1 MPSWFRLLCRLCGVL
16 LCLHCT
22 GLRVCGAERPVFR
35 AGVHVADIT
44 PTNYPV
50 RVNAM
55 FTERSATNAVDPLVV
70 RALALDDGNQRLV
83 IAVVDTC
90 MMTRDLIDRA
100 KALAS
105 RFTGV
110 RVDRMLVSATHTHS
124 APAAMGCLGSRMDPA
139 YAEFLAPRIAQAIE
153 GAVARLEPA
162 RVGWGV
168 VDDWDHTFNRR
179 WIRRPDRLLTDPFG
193 DTSVRAHMHPGHES
207 PDAVGP
213 SGPVDP
219 GLSVVGVTTA
229 EGRPLALVA
238 NYSQHYYGSPLLS
251 SDYFG
256 RFAGYVGSL
265 LGVSADTAAP
275 FVGMMS
281 QGTSGDLM
289 WMDYSALAR
298 DVGYDAY
305 ARALAE
311 RAVGVWKTMTFQEWV
326 PLAMAERTVEFS
338 FRVPDASRL
347 AWARKVAATVE
358 GRLPATLPE
367 VYALE
372 ALYLHER
379 PRTELKLQAV
389 RIGEVGITA
398 IPNEVFALTGLKLK
412 DQSPLQP
419 TFNVELANGA
429 EGYIPPVEQHHLGGY
444 TTWPART
451 AGLEVGAEARIVETL
466 LSLLEEVA
474 QRPRRPETLGAG
486 PYVAAVLASRPLAYW
501 RMEDRT
507 GPDVRDHSGRRSSA
521 QFEPGVA
528 LFLPGVSRTVGFH
541 PARPEVPNGFS
552 GGLIN
557 RSVHLAGGRVK
568 ASLPP
573 LGATYSV
580 ECWVWNG
587 LLPTAREVTGYLMAR
602 VDAEGPAGDSMGLG
616 GAGGPGPAGRLF
628 VGPARGEAGSVLT
641 GSHALGF
648 RAWHHIV
655 FVRSGSR
662 ITVYLDGRAEPEIQG
677 DLAEPLRSGPT
688 TLWLGGGAGRE
699 FAWEGRLDEVAVY
712 GRALT
717 ADEVVAH
724 FRASGIQEPPA
735 GLTAP

>member
-1 MPSWFRLLCRLCGVL
+1 MLSRFPFLVRLGGVVSCL
-16 LCLHCT
+16 LWT
-22 GLRVCGAERPVFR
+22 WTPVCGADRPVFR
-35 AGVHVADIT
+35 AGVHVVDIT

-70 RALALDDGNQRLV
+70 RALALDDGSQRLV

-90 MMTRDLIDRA
+90 MMTRELIDRA
-100 KALAS
+100 KVLAS
-105 RFTGV
+105 RSTGV

-124 APAAMGCLGSRMDPA
+124 APAAMGCLGSRADLA
-139 YAEFLAPRIAQAIE
+139 YPEFLIPRIAEAIE

-179 WIRRPDRLLTDPFG
+179 WIRRPDRILTDPFG
-193 DTSVRAHMHPGHES
+193 EVTMRAHMHPGHES
-207 PDAVGP
+207 PDAIGP

-229 EGRPLALVA
+229 NGRPLALLA

-256 RFAGYVGSL
+256 RFAAYVGSM
-265 LGVSADTAAP
+265 LGASPDPAGPGRTP

-289 WMDYSALAR
+289 WMDYSAPAR
-298 DVGYDAY
+298 DVGYDVY
-305 ARALAE
+305 ARAMAE
-311 RAVGVWKTMTFQEWV
+311 RAVGVWKSMTFREWV

-338 FRVPDASRL
+338 YRVPDASRL
-347 AWARKVAATVE
+347 AWARKVAGNLE

-372 ALYLHER
+372 AIYLHER

-389 RIGEVGITA
+389 RIGDVGITA

-474 QRPRRPETLGAG
+474 QRPRRPATVSAG
-486 PYVAAVLASRPLAYW
+486 PYVSAVLASQPLAYW
-501 RMEDRT
+501 RMEDRA
-507 GPDVRDHSGRRSSA
+507 GPAVGDHCGRNHPA
-521 QFEPGVA
+521 VFEPGVA
-528 LFLPGVSRTVGFH
+528 LYLPGASRTVGFH

-552 GGLIN
+552 GGGIN

-568 ASLPP
+568 ASLPA
-573 LGATYSV
+573 LGETYSV

-587 LLPTAREVTGYLMAR
+587 LPPTAREVTGYLMAR
-602 VDAEGPAGDSMGLG
+602 ADAAGSGGDTMGLL
-616 GAGGPGPAGRLF
+616 GAGGSGSAGRLF
-628 VGPARGEAGSVLT
+628 VGPAHGAAGSILT

-648 RAWHHIV
+648 RTWHHVV

-662 ITVYLDGRAEPEIQG
+662 VTVYLDGRAEPEIQG
-677 DLAEPLRSGPT
+677 DLAGPLRSGPT

-699 FAWEGRLDEVAVY
+699 YSWEGRLDEVAVY

-717 ADEVVAH
+717 AEEVVTH
-724 FRASGIQEPPA
+724 FRASGIQ
-735 GLTAP
+735 